1 MFESLYN
8 SDGLLVSAYL
18 SKPRG
23 QSASATLSD
32 LTRPLRQRGQGMA
45 RHLEKNLSRNIERL
59 LDLAPRLDG
68 EMAPGVAIFV
78 NEGEVVYEPLRHP
91 VPDRATLGRRPYLR
105 PMRAIPPVQRTAV
118 AVTDKRR
125 VSLFVK
131 QDGHLTA
138 LEAPSEADLGAP
150 RWGGWHGL
158 EEHNRRQHAREATA
172 HMLREAAGRL
182 FEAHQ
187 AQPFDMLVLAGH
199 QATIDELTPHLHT
212 YLRQLPLGHFII
224 DPHTATPA
232 IIRAEA
238 ERIETDHHR
247 LDDRHTTEQMLA
259 ALDGGADGA
268 RGLTEV
274 LAATNARAIKQ
285 LVASKSFCPT
295 GARCPDC
302 GFLASEQRACPVCG
316 AHMEPVDDVV
326 GDVIESV
333 LADGGE
339 VRDVDPHPALDSE
352 GVVAN
357 TRFPVR

>member
-1 MFESLYN
+1 MFESLFN
-8 SDGLLVSAYL
+8 SDGLLISAYL

-23 QSASATLSD
+23 QSASATLTD
-32 LTRPLRQRGQGMA
+32 LMRPLRQRGQGLA
-45 RHLEKNLSRNIERL
+45 RHLEKGLTRNIERL
-59 LDLAPRLDG
+59 MDLAPRLDG

-78 NEGEVVYEPLRHP
+78 NGAEVVYEPLRHP
-91 VPDRATLGRRPYLR
+91 VPDRATAGRRPYLR
-105 PMRAIPPVQRTAV
+105 PIRAIPPVQRTAV

-131 QDGHLTA
+131 ENTHLTA
-138 LEAPSEADLGAP
+138 LEPPTEADLGAP
-150 RWGGWHGL
+150 RWAGWHGL

-172 HMLREAAGRL
+172 HMLRQAAGRL

-199 QATIDELTPHLHT
+199 EATIDELTPHLHT
-212 YLRQLPLGHFII
+212 YLRQLPVGHFVI

-232 IIRAEA
+232 IIRSEV
-238 ERIETDHHR
+238 ERIEAEHR
-247 LDDRHTTEQMLA
+247 QLDDQRTTEQVLG
-259 ALDGGADGA
+259 ALDGGADGG
-268 RGLTEV
+268 RGLLEV

-285 LVASKSFCPT
+285 LVASKLFGPP
-295 GARCPDC
+295 GVRCPGC
-302 GFLASEQRACPVCG
+302 GFLAAEQQSCPVCG
-316 AHMEPVDDVV
+316 ERMETVDDVV

-339 VRDVDPHPALDSE
+339 VRDVDPSPSLDSE
-352 GVVAN
+352 GVVAI